1 MASDSGYRYGVG
13 NFNNQNPY
21 FYKYGRNTKL
31 SYDAAAYDDAMTGDH
46 IQMVD
51 FDHDNWYE
59 DDGIIERHLT
69 NDGGLFRIRKPSAS
83 VRGDT
88 AVLRTEVTSSDF
100 AGVSFADDGHDG
112 GDNQFYVT
120 QAINTGGP
128 VNSFVVDW
136 QVPWWSTGSST
147 VVDAPF
153 GNSVEGGKKVAI
165 GRVTPSIHSVQSGIW
180 EVPGASKYVL
190 KDADGEEHE
199 VTANYVEYQ
208 DLSGATVDGNNV
220 SECYYIDIVPT
231 GATEPV
237 RVYLGFD
244 GNGTPNRFFFLKTH
258 ANTGVMREISTLA
271 SSSGKNMTDIYGKDP
286 AFSAFFYS
294 NTGATGAAMRART
307 ITGMV
312 ENADGTA
319 TVSLEDNAG
328 NKSSITLQHGFIYG
342 EEIPFNPKEEIFYLY
357 YPTKEG
363 NTRMVR
369 LNLSEDEKDIYY
381 SNDMILDEDNGANKY
396 RAKVRIDAEVKV
408 EPDGMGGT
416 VENVVYHYYLENVVL
431 VEGESSEPEVD
442 LDALG
447 VDRNLYDD
455 ITGMPTQPLFY
466 IRHTTDFA
474 NPPSDPQM
482 TYKEVKANE
491 SHEYVPAPGS
501 AEEAEMAEKKAL
513 EQKLRVFVYVRVA
526 SADVSAWN
534 NGYEEQN
541 GPDCIAHENYALP
554 GTDADR
560 DYWYGED
567 DKVTGDHNTAD
578 ESKGTWVLV
587 GNKNG
592 YSVADKTNHVIDLY
606 EDPALAGYG
615 LVSGNYDVR
624 QVRWII
630 KAADGTTAGAGND
643 LPTYETPVPHG
654 FRLAVDAMPYD
665 NSSKETKNAT
675 AGIQEAD
682 DIDPSR
688 MNTGWEWRK
697 NEDGTYQTREGMAW
711 VKKAD
716 GTWAYEMSKNIKIT
730 KAKTFLPVSITQNA
744 AGVSGSA
751 FVVDDPS
758 TETDQTT
765 YSEHAGNPSHGHS
778 LRTASVMGENALEA
792 AASRMRVLVDD
803 NVPAD
808 VVDGIAQSL
817 SATGA
822 EPVVTTVAASAVD
835 PDDEGVSLLAEGD
848 GPTIHECDH
857 EKDANGYCVYHHES
871 DGDPNNPESYCAKY
885 HNVHLDTKTNKLVC
899 DEPKCNHDTDP
910 DRDCCKVRPTVS
922 DPNGGSSVWSTAAHI
937 NHFVSAVPRYDDT
950 KYVETERDRVG
961 FYRDPEYPYLRV
973 FATQAYYNGTGESS
987 YSWNGGKP
995 AIEVDNSRMMRFTI
1009 TLNNLSKAQLKYLG
1023 VGGSPSVDYCTNPQ
1037 ISMLLPFIE
1046 GFGAAAGMDVN
1057 SFQYIPNSAVD
1068 AKTLA
1073 EAQVGTGN
1081 L

>member
-1 MASDSGYRYGVG
+1 MLVFELAPPDDARDSEFARHHSQMEAFWDGVKSDGCLANGDSVTLKLRTRIDNLGSEDTAMEGLVTDGNVANYHAQVNAIRSWVSDKSTAYITTEARDLSFLDRLMGWTHKFEADTPNPFAGKDAKVAADPIYELTKTGDGTWSYTVFTGETFQAGHTYARPIVASDSGYRYGVG

-100 AGVSFADDGHDG
+100 TGVSFADDGHDG

-231 GATEPV
+231 GASEAV

-455 ITGMPTQPLFY
+455 ITGMPTPPLFY

-567 DKVTGDHNTAD
+567 DKLTGDHNTAD

-587 GNKNG
+587 GDKNG

-654 FRLAVDAMPYD
+654 FRLAVGCHALRQLQQR
-665 NSSKETKNAT
+665 N
-675 AGIQEAD
+675 QERHCWH
-682 DIDPSR
+682 PRGRRHRSQPHEHR
-688 MNTGWEWRK
+688 L
-697 NEDGTYQTREGMAW
+697 GMAQERRR
-711 VKKAD
+711 
-716 GTWAYEMSKNIKIT
+716 YLS
-730 KAKTFLPVSITQNA
+730 
-744 AGVSGSA
+744 
-751 FVVDDPS
+751 
-758 TETDQTT
+758 
-765 YSEHAGNPSHGHS
+765 NPRGHG
-778 LRTASVMGENALEA
+778 MGE
-792 AASRMRVLVDD
+792 
-803 NVPAD
+803 
-808 VVDGIAQSL
+808 
-817 SATGA
+817 
-822 EPVVTTVAASAVD
+822 
-835 PDDEGVSLLAEGD
+835 EGRW
-848 GPTIHECDH
+848 
-857 EKDANGYCVYHHES
+857 
-871 DGDPNNPESYCAKY
+871 
-885 HNVHLDTKTNKLVC
+885 HLGL
-899 DEPKCNHDTDP
+899 
-910 DRDCCKVRPTVS
+910 
-922 DPNGGSSVWSTAAHI
+922 
-937 NHFVSAVPRYDDT
+937 
-950 KYVETERDRVG
+950 
-961 FYRDPEYPYLRV
+961 
-973 FATQAYYNGTGESS
+973 
-987 YSWNGGKP
+987 
-995 AIEVDNSRMMRFTI
+995 
-1009 TLNNLSKAQLKYLG
+1009 
-1023 VGGSPSVDYCTNPQ
+1023 
-1037 ISMLLPFIE
+1037 
-1046 GFGAAAGMDVN
+1046 
-1057 SFQYIPNSAVD
+1057 
-1068 AKTLA
+1068 
-1073 EAQVGTGN
+1073 
-1081 L
+1081 